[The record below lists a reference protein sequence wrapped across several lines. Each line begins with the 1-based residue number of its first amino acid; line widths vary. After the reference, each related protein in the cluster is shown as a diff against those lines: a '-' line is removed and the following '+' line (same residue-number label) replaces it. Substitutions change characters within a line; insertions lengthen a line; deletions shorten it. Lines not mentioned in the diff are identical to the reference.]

1 MEMENKKENEQSISD
16 FDLESKKF
24 LIASQ
29 QDTAEIKVKKTGIMT
44 TKYGEKK
51 YISDGYDILLLNKTM
66 EQKLVE
72 QGYHSGAELIGAVL
86 HLKSVPVVVQGS
98 VKKMW
103 IIEKIDERIE

>member
-1 MEMENKKENEQSISD
+1 MYIEDRRENEHSISD
-16 FDLESKKF
+16 FELESKKF

-29 QDTAEIKVKKTGIMT
+29 EETAEIKVKRTGIMN
-44 TKYGEKK
+44 TKFGEKK
-51 YISDGYDILLLNKTM
+51 YVSDGYDILLINKTM

-72 QGYHSGAELIGAVL
+72 QGYHSGSELIGAVL

-103 IIEKIDERIE
+103 MIEKIDEKIE